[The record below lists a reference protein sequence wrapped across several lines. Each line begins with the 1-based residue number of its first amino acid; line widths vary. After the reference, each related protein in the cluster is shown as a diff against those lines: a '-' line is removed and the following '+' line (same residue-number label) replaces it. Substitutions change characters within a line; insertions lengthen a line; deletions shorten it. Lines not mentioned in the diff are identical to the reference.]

1 MVSEV
6 INNRVSGRR
15 LGKDME
21 IDFKEISPRE
31 RYKLLS
37 STVIPRPIALV
48 SSTGPDG
55 VDNAAPYSFFNV
67 FSEDPPLLI
76 LGLQNKEDG
85 SSKDTA
91 RNIMDTGEFVVN
103 LIDRQMAEAMNNCA
117 VDFPPEVSEF
127 DVTGMNRAPCKMV
140 DVKRIAEA
148 PVALECRQTFTIK
161 LNRNR
166 DICLGEVVYMHV
178 RDDII
183 DAKARRINIENYEIV
198 ARLFADYYAGIT
210 DPFALQRIDMP
221 EWYEQWIEN

>member
-1 MVSEV
+1 MNMPDIVSY
-6 INNRVSGRR
+6 NPYD
-15 LGKDME
+15 L
-21 IDFKEISPRE
+21 PLRE
-31 RYKLLS
+31 RHRLL
-37 STVIPRPIALV
+37 TGAIGPRPICWA
-48 SSTGPDG
+48 STISEDG
-55 VDNAAPYSFFNV
+55 KMNLAPYSFFNV

-76 LGLQNKEDG
+76 LGLQNKADG

-166 DICLGEVVYMHV
+166 DICFGEVVYMHV

-183 DAKARRINIENYEIV
+183 DAKTRRINIENYEIV